1 MVPRDKGTQGEYAE
15 GATGGTETKR
25 QLGEQLK
32 PGVQSW
38 DGLAHT
44 DARGGG
50 FKACLCPFSPQEPCM
65 YHQALTR
72 TM

>member
-1 MVPRDKGTQGEYAE
+1 MVPSNKGTQGEYAE

-32 PGVQSW
+32 QGLQSW
-38 DGLAHT
+38 DGLAVPMQMPEV
-44 DARGGG
+44 AY
-50 FKACLCPFSPQEPCM
+50 LCPVSPQEPCM

-72 TM
+72 AM